1 MQKVFKL
8 NKNNKIEFTREEL
21 KALLD
26 EVYQNG
32 YQEGKNENWYW
43 NSPWLGGITYTPQ
56 LGGIICTTT
65 ATNQTSG
72 DCHINIPEPSS
83 YN

>member
-21 KALLD
+21 KTLLD
-26 EVYQNG
+26 EVYQKG

-43 NSPWLGGITYTPQ
+43 NSPQIGSRTYT
-56 LGGIICTTT
+56 TTV
-65 ATNQTSG
+65 TSPNFG
-72 DCHINIPEPSS
+72 DCHLNIPSPSS